1 MPIFFLSYLLKY
13 EIMKL
18 SQSIVPFALLLLT
31 ITSCKQQNK
40 QVISLDSLRTWKDAE
55 LVFSEEFNTT
65 NLDTLLWGFEVGANG
80 WGNQEWQNYTAG
92 DNLQVQ
98 DGKLLIIA
106 RREGEGQKAGD
117 YTSTRL
123 VSKRSFMYG
132 RIEIRAKMP
141 ALKGNGLWPAIWMLG
156 ENIKTVGW
164 PNCGELDIMEY
175 VSFDPNNVHSTIHS
189 VANNHMNGTQVTTG
203 PMELKTVEEEFHN
216 YGLLWEED
224 RIDFYLDTVDNITL
238 SFERLENYNKDN
250 WPFDTPYYLLMNI
263 AVGGTWGGSNGVDD
277 SIFPATMEVDYVKVW
292 QQE

>member
-18 SQSIVPFALLLLT
+18 SQSILPFALLLLT

-40 QVISLDSLRTWKDAE
+40 QVSSLDSLRTWKDAK

-203 PMELKTVEEEFHN
+203 PMELNTVEEEFHN

-238 SFERLENYNKDN
+238 SFERPENYNKDN

-277 SIFPATMEVDYVKVW
+277 TIFPATMEVDYVKVW
-292 QQE
+292 Q